1 MEFWTFL
8 TVVILAGIGL
18 EAYRVHVKGKKAQGG
33 ANLADIEARLA
44 ALEADGALEDR
55 VRTLEAIVT
64 DSRYQLDSEIKS
76 LDGSPSRAD
85 SRAPD

>member
-1 MEFWTFL
+1 MDFWTFL

-18 EAYRVHVKGKKAQGG
+18 EAYRVHVKGKMAEGG

-76 LDGSPSRAD
+76 LDGLPSQAG